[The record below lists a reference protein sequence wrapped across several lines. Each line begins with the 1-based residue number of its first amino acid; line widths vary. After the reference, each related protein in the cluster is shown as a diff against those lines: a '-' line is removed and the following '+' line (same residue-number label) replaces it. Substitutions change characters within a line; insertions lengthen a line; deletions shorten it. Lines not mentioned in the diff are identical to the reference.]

1 MAAHLT
7 ISRRIARNLA
17 GAAAVAGALAIAGQA
32 AALPPVPPP
41 VPPNAPPVAQL
52 SVSPNPAVLQPVLV
66 IDDRHVIGQLG
77 LLRGG
82 TVVTFNA
89 SRSTD
94 ADGSIVSY
102 DWDLDGNGSFE
113 KTTTTPNTTRR
124 YTAPGVVNTKVRVTD
139 DVGAARVKAVDLTI
153 HRAPTPK
160 VTASRLVALPG
171 DAITLT
177 GAGSTD
183 DNGAITKHEWD
194 LDDNGTFERTGA
206 EVGTSFGGT
215 GTHVVKLR
223 VTDTLGATAVS
234 SVSIRVHRQPTADFA
249 TRPVTPGVGQLVT
262 LDGSLSD
269 DDGTIARYQWDLD
282 GNGSYETDGG
292 TTSTVGTRFA
302 TAGPAKVG
310 IKVTDNDGSSAET
323 TKTVQVNPEVVTTDT
338 TAPQLKPAK
347 TLLRLRNGKVAVTVR
362 CPATES
368 TCGITLK
375 LRGTR
380 GVFAGRTLASG
391 ATTVAGGRAVTVKLG
406 LTKAARA
413 KVNRGAVI
421 RATAVITGTD
431 AAGNRSVTRSAVKLS
446 R

>member
-52 SVSPNPAVLQPVLV
+52 SVSPNPAVLLPSLV
-66 IDDRHVIGQLG
+66 IDDRQVIGQLG

-82 TVVTFNA
+82 TVVSFDA

-94 ADGSIVSY
+94 SDGTVVSY

-113 KTTTTPNTTRR
+113 KTTATPKITRR
-124 YTAPGVVNTKVRVTD
+124 YTATGVVNTRVRVKD
-139 DVGAARVKAVDLTI
+139 DAGDTSMKTVSLTI
-153 HRAPTPK
+153 HKAPTPK

-171 DAITLT
+171 DAITVT

-183 DNGAITKHEWD
+183 DNGAITKFEWD

-223 VTDTLGATAVS
+223 VTDTLGAT
-234 SVSIRVHRQPTADFA
+234 SVGSVAIRVHRQPTADFA

-262 LDGSLSD
+262 LDGALSD

-282 GNGSYETDGG
+282 GNGSYETDGAA
-292 TTSTVGTRFA
+292 TATVGTRFA
-302 TAGPAKVG
+302 TAGAAKVG
-310 IKVTDNDGSSAET
+310 LKVTDNDGATAET
-323 TKTVQVNPEVVTTDT
+323 TKTIQVNPEVLTTDT
-338 TAPQLKPAK
+338 TAPALRPAK

-362 CPATES
+362 CPVSET
-368 TCGITLK
+368 TCGIAIRLK
-375 LRGTR
+375 GTR
-380 GVFAGRTLASG
+380 GVLAGRTLASG

-406 LTKAARA
+406 LTKAAKS
-413 KVNRGAVI
+413 KVRQGAVI
-421 RATAVITGTD
+421 RATAVITATD
-431 AAGNRSVTRSAVKLS
+431 ASGNRSVTRSAVKLT

>member
-1 MAAHLT
+1 MTAHTT

-17 GAAAVAGALAIAGQA
+17 GAAAVAGVLAIAGQA
-32 AALPPVPPP
+32 TALPPVPPP

-52 SVSPNPAVLQPVLV
+52 SVNPNPAVLQPVLV
-66 IDDRHVIGQLG
+66 IDDRQVIGQLG

-94 ADGSIVSY
+94 SDGTIVSY

-113 KTTTTPNTTRR
+113 KTTTTPTTTRR
-124 YTAPGVVNTKVRVTD
+124 YTAAGIVNTKVRVTD
-139 DVGAARVKAVDLTI
+139 DLGAQRVKAVNLTI
-153 HRAPTPK
+153 HKAPTPK
-160 VTASRLVALPG
+160 ITSSRLVALPG

-206 EVGTSFGGT
+206 EIGASFGGT

-249 TRPVTPGVGQLVT
+249 TRPVAPGVGQLVT
-262 LDGSLSD
+262 LDGALSD

-282 GNGSYETDGG
+282 GNGSYETDGAA
-292 TTSTVGTRFA
+292 TATVGTRFA

-310 IKVTDNDGSSAET
+310 LKVTDNDGASSET
-323 TKTVQVNPEVVTTDT
+323 TKTIQVNPEVVSTDT
-338 TAPQLKPAK
+338 TAPALRPSK

-362 CPATES
+362 CPITET
-368 TCGITLK
+368 TCGIAIRLK
-375 LRGTR
+375 GTR
-380 GVFAGRTLASG
+380 GVLAGRTLATG
-391 ATTVAGGRAVTVKLG
+391 ATTVRGGRAVTVTLG
-406 LTKAARA
+406 LTKAAKA
-413 KVNRGAVI
+413 KVRKGAVI
-421 RATAVITGTD
+421 RAAAVITSTD
-431 AAGNRSVTRSAVKLS
+431 AAGNRSATRTAVKLT